1 MIIEGKPKGSIT
13 NFFSLVKFSHTIFA
27 MPFALIGYFFAI
39 KHEGYGFSWL
49 SFILVILCM
58 VFARTAA
65 MAFNRYVDRE
75 IDLNNP
81 RTALREIPA
90 GIIRPRSALQ
100 LVILSSIFFMACTW
114 FINPLVF
121 KLSPLAILIVLGY
134 SFTKKFTSLSHF
146 ILGLGLSLAP
156 IGAYL
161 AITARFDLI
170 PMLYSLVVLL
180 WVGGFDII
188 YALQDEDFD
197 KNEQLKSIPVWLG
210 RKHAMLFSSIVHLLA
225 AVFVVLAGFIA
236 GFGWIYWI
244 GSAIFI
250 GLLTYQHL
258 ILKPNDISRLNVAF
272 FTTNGLASIIFAA
285 FVIAQIYLG

>member
-1 MIIEGKPKGSIT
+1 MESNQKNRIA
-13 NFFSLVKFSHTIFA
+13 NYLSLVKFSHTIFA
-27 MPFALIGYFFAI
+27 MPFALIGYFIAV
-39 KHEGYGFSWL
+39 KHEGYSFSWH
-49 SFILVILCM
+49 SFLLVLLCM

-81 RTALREIPA
+81 RTALRELPA
-90 GIIRPRSALQ
+90 GIIRPRSALH
-100 LVILSSIFFMACTW
+100 LVILSIIAFFICTW
-114 FINPLVF
+114 LINSLVF

-161 AITARFDLI
+161 AVAARFDLI
-170 PMLYSLVVLL
+170 PLLYSLVVLL

-197 KNEQLKSIPVWLG
+197 KKEQLKSIPVWLG
-210 RKHAMLFSSIVHLLA
+210 RKHAMLVSSLAHIIA
-225 AVFVVLAGFIA
+225 AVLVVIAGFLA
-236 GFGWIYWI
+236 SFGWIYWM
-244 GSAIFI
+244 GSIIFFS
-250 GLLTYQHL
+250 LLLYQHL
-258 ILKPNDISRLNVAF
+258 ILKPNDLSRLNVAF
-272 FTTNGLASIIFAA
+272 FTLNGLASIIFAL
-285 FVIAQIYLG
+285 FVIAQIYFG